1 MVVIPRE
8 FKHFT
13 RCFLQDSISEGDSER
28 EWIAG
33 ALELIGA
40 QERDVVKRFLIDL
53 LSGNPDGDELQRVW
67 ASGSPNYVIPD
78 NEELRLLLTMIR
90 DMIK

>member
-1 MVVIPRE
+1 MVEIPRE

-13 RCFLQDSISEGDSER
+13 RCFLQDSISEGDSDR

-33 ALELIGA
+33 ALELIDA
-40 QERDVVKRFLIDL
+40 QQRSVVKRFLTEL
-53 LSGNPDGDELQRVW
+53 LSGNADGNELQHVW

-78 NEELRLLLTMIR
+78 NEELRLFLTIIR